1 MMKGLFGNNNINNN
15 SRLNQSSSPFLINV
29 NNQQNI
35 GSFGNNNNNN
45 QGSVLLGFNNNQQY
59 ENNNTTNQSN
69 LFMNGNNNQG
79 NIFLNNNNNNNNN
92 QSQNIS
98 NNTINN
104 NKIGEIQSSTF
115 FTTISPA
122 IALSQGNKFRNI
134 ELKNFPEEVQNA
146 VMLLKDNLKEQE
158 STITELK
165 RYSKR
170 INELLEE
177 DNKFKKNIKKS
188 NRAID
193 QKLNIIENII
203 NKLKENNNFISET
216 YQDEEK
222 MLKSMEQDKEKI
234 DIPSKFL
241 VEFSRNL
248 LKKTELFKQKFD
260 NVFTLIKVASTQYN
274 NQYIFDSDIMI
285 STLSEYI
292 KIVKSLLE
300 SKAKQ
305 QKLVNEML
313 QALFKLFSDLGEN
326 IEIHYNDIMKYDIIQ
341 NSN

>member
-1 MMKGLFGNNNINNN
+1 MMSGLFGNNNINNN
-15 SRLNQSSSPFLINV
+15 SGLNQSSPFSNNF

-35 GSFGNNNNNN
+35 GLFGNNNNNN
-45 QGSVLLGFNNNQQY
+45 NQSSVLFGFNNNQQNQ
-59 ENNNTTNQSN
+59 NNNTTNQSN

-79 NIFLNNNNNNNNN
+79 NMFLNNNNNNNNQN
-92 QSQNIS
+92 QNI
-98 NNTINN
+98 NYNTINN
-104 NKIGEIQSSTF
+104 NNKIKEIQSSIF

-122 IALSQGNKFRNI
+122 IALSQSNKLRNI
-134 ELKNFPEEVQNA
+134 ELKHFPEEYQNT
-146 VMLLKDNLKEQE
+146 VMILKDNLKEQE

-177 DNKFKKNIKKS
+177 DNKYKKNIKKS
-188 NRAID
+188 NRAIE

-203 NKLKENNNFISET
+203 NKLKENNDFIFET

-222 MLKSMEQDKEKI
+222 ILESMEQDKEKI

-274 NQYIFDSDIMI
+274 NHYIFDSDIMI
-285 STLSEYI
+285 STLGEYI

-300 SKAKQ
+300 SKARQ

-313 QALFKLFSDLGEN
+313 KALFKLFSDLGEN
-326 IEIHYNDIMKYDIIQ
+326 IEIHYNDIMKYGFEQ
-341 NSN
+341 N

>member
-1 MMKGLFGNNNINNN
+1 MMSGLFGNNNINNN
-15 SRLNQSSSPFLINV
+15 SGLNQSSPFSNNF

-35 GSFGNNNNNN
+35 GLFGNNNNNNN
-45 QGSVLLGFNNNQQY
+45 QGSVLFGFNNNQQNQ
-59 ENNNTTNQSN
+59 NNNTTNQSN

-79 NIFLNNNNNNNNN
+79 NMFLNNNNNNNNQN
-92 QSQNIS
+92 QNI
-98 NNTINN
+98 NYNTINN
-104 NKIGEIQSSTF
+104 NNKIKEIQSSIF

-122 IALSQGNKFRNI
+122 IALSQSNKLRNI
-134 ELKNFPEEVQNA
+134 ELKHFPEEYQNT
-146 VMLLKDNLKEQE
+146 VMILKDNLKEQE

-177 DNKFKKNIKKS
+177 DNKYKKNIKKS
-188 NRAID
+188 NRAIE

-203 NKLKENNNFISET
+203 NKLKENNDFIFET

-222 MLKSMEQDKEKI
+222 ILESMEQDKEKI

-274 NQYIFDSDIMI
+274 NHYIFDSDIMI
-285 STLSEYI
+285 STLGEYI

-300 SKAKQ
+300 SKARQ

-326 IEIHYNDIMKYDIIQ
+326 IEIHYNDIMKYGFEQ
-341 NSN
+341 N